1 MIIKE
6 VSLMEIRHVKT
17 FCAIVKYGGF
27 SKAAHALGYAQSTVT
42 AHIKVLEND
51 LHIPLFDRLGK
62 KVLLTKAGHQFHP
75 YALELL
81 TIYEKAQ
88 EIPQSNDYLEGT
100 LTITS
105 NESLAVYR
113 LPQLLRTYKQEN
125 PKVNIVLET
134 NTNEQ
139 AMKKLREGET
149 DVIFLIGES
158 IEHNDFITRT
168 FYNETL
174 GWILPTY
181 SSARTN
187 PFDLLQDTQFIFTEQ
202 SCGYR
207 PMVDR
212 FLRES
217 GNIPDKTFET
227 SNVEVIKQ
235 SVMCELGIS
244 ILPYIVV
251 QENCKKEQL
260 CFQPIDTP
268 SVIQSHV
275 IHHKSRWISP
285 VLQSFLTLLEKIQV
299 Y

>member
-1 MIIKE
+1 
-6 VSLMEIRHVKT
+6 MEMRHVKT

-42 AHIKVLEND
+42 AHMKALEND

-81 TIYEKAQ
+81 AIYEKAQ
-88 EIPQSNDYLEGT
+88 EIPQNTDQLEGT
-100 LTITS
+100 LSITS

-113 LPQLLRTYKQEN
+113 LPQLLRAYKQKN

-134 NTNEQ
+134 TTNEQ
-139 AMKKLREGET
+139 AINKLREGET
-149 DVIFLIGES
+149 DVIFIIGES
-158 IEHNDFITRT
+158 IEHNDFITCT
-168 FYNETL
+168 FSNETF
-174 GWILPTY
+174 GWILPIH
-181 SSARTN
+181 SPIHAN
-187 PFDLLQDTQFIFTEQ
+187 PFHLLQNTQFIFTEQ

-212 FLRES
+212 FLRQS
-217 GNIPDKTFET
+217 GNIPEKTFET

-235 SVMCELGIS
+235 AVMCELGIS

-251 QENCKKEQL
+251 QENCQKEQIQ
-260 CFQPIDTP
+260 FQPIETP
-268 SVIQSHV
+268 AVIQSHV
-275 IHHKSRWISP
+275 IYHKSRWISP
-285 VLQSFLTLLEKIQV
+285 VLQSFLSLLEKN
-299 Y
+299 

>member
-1 MIIKE
+1 
-6 VSLMEIRHVKT
+6 MEMRHVKT

-42 AHIKVLEND
+42 AHMKALEND

-81 TIYEKAQ
+81 AIYEKAQ
-88 EIPQSNDYLEGT
+88 EIPQNTDQLEGT
-100 LTITS
+100 LSITS

-113 LPQLLRTYKQEN
+113 LPQLLRAYKQKN

-134 NTNEQ
+134 TTNEQ
-139 AMKKLREGET
+139 AINKLREGET
-149 DVIFLIGES
+149 DVIFIIGES
-158 IEHNDFITRT
+158 MEHNDFITLT
-168 FYNETL
+168 FSNETF
-174 GWILPTY
+174 GWILPIH
-181 SSARTN
+181 SPIHAN
-187 PFDLLQDTQFIFTEQ
+187 PFHLLQDTQFIFTEQ

-212 FLRES
+212 FLRQS
-217 GNIPDKTFET
+217 GNIPEKTFET

-235 SVMCELGIS
+235 AVMCELGIS

-251 QENCKKEQL
+251 QENCQKEQIQ
-260 CFQPIDTP
+260 FHPIETP

-275 IHHKSRWISP
+275 IYHKSRWISP
-285 VLQSFLTLLEKIQV
+285 VLQSFLSLLEKN
-299 Y
+299 

>member
-1 MIIKE
+1 
-6 VSLMEIRHVKT
+6 MEMRHVKT
-17 FCAIVKYGGF
+17 FCAIVKHGGF

-42 AHIKVLEND
+42 AHIKALEND
-51 LHIPLFDRLGK
+51 LNIPLFDRLGK

-81 TIYEKAQ
+81 AIYDKAQ
-88 EIPQSNDYLEGT
+88 EIPQNSDHLEGT

-139 AMKKLREGET
+139 ALKKLHEGET
-149 DVIFLIGES
+149 DVIFIIGES
-158 IEHNDFITRT
+158 IEHNDFITCNLC
-168 FYNETL
+168 NETF
-174 GWILPTY
+174 GWIFPAHFPSNTDPLL
-181 SSARTN
+181 
-187 PFDLLQDTQFIFTEQ
+187 LLQDTQFIFTEQ

-212 FLRES
+212 FLRQS
-217 GNIPDKTFET
+217 GRNPNKTFET

-251 QENCKKEQL
+251 QESYQKEQL
-260 CFQPIDTP
+260 CFQPIET
-268 SVIQSHV
+268 SAVIQSHV
-275 IHHKSRWISP
+275 IYHKSRWIPP
-285 VLQSFLTLLEKIQV
+285 VLQSFLSLFEKLEK
-299 Y
+299 

>member
-1 MIIKE
+1 
-6 VSLMEIRHVKT
+6 MEMRHVKT
-17 FCAIVKYGGF
+17 FCAIVKYGSF

-42 AHIKVLEND
+42 AHMKALEND

-81 TIYEKAQ
+81 AIYEKAQ
-88 EIPQSNDYLEGT
+88 EIPQNTDQLEGT
-100 LTITS
+100 LSITS

-113 LPQLLRTYKQEN
+113 LPQLLRTYKQKN

-139 AMKKLREGET
+139 ALQKLHEGET
-149 DVIFLIGES
+149 DVVFIIGES
-158 IEHNDFITRT
+158 IEHNDFITCT
-168 FYNETL
+168 FSNETF
-174 GWILPTY
+174 GWILPPHY
-181 SSARTN
+181 STQSN
-187 PFDLLQDTQFIFTEQ
+187 PFCLLKETQFIFIFLI
-202 SCGYR
+202 CGYR

-212 FLRES
+212 FLRQS
-217 GNIPDKTFET
+217 GNIPAKTFET

-251 QENCKKEQL
+251 QENCQKEQIR
-260 CFQPIDTP
+260 FHPIETP

-275 IHHKSRWISP
+275 IYHKSRWISP
-285 VLQSFLTLLEKIQV
+285 VVQSFLSQLKV
-299 Y
+299 MKV